1 MNEEYNQ
8 QPPPKK
14 PKYLLGVIG
23 VILGFFAIAL
33 VLFLCV
39 GGISYCTQNKN
50 TPPLTRAATNNDIYV
65 EQSSLTSYRIK
76 PNEDIDNLKLE
87 FKFYDSK
94 HTLIETQ
101 TKNVG
106 NVTKGNEFTV
116 TVQIENF
123 NAVFSSYYQV
133 NVING
138 YISYF
143 K

>member
-14 PKYLLGVIG
+14 PHTALAFIG
-23 VILGFFAIAL
+23 ATLAFCIIA
-33 VLFLCV
+33 VVFTFSIW
-39 GGISYCTQNKN
+39 GITNCLKNNK

-76 PNEDIDNLKLE
+76 PNEDIDNLELE

-94 HTLIETQ
+94 HALVETQ
-101 TKNVG
+101 TKEVG

-116 TVQIENF
+116 TVQVENF
-123 NAVFSSYYQV
+123 NAIFSSYYQV

-138 YISYF
+138 YVS
-143 K
+143 KLK